1 VKAAKAYRK
10 RGSTDDERTAREI
23 QAPALPLTAVP
34 SELVHLA
41 VAGLVA
47 ASLLGPAFD
56 RWAVAVVL
64 AAAAVPDLD
73 TFVGLV
79 VPGTHRAALHTLLL
93 PAVVCVAVVYWTR
106 RPDSWL
112 REKYGARGVRV
123 AWVGLASLLFAGIAP
138 DLFTNGV
145 NAFYPLHDTF
155 YQVNG
160 RLLFSNERGV
170 VQTFVELGQSPERT
184 TENTHFWTGVDPTRG
199 EEPAN
204 VERIFPVVESGI
216 QLLVVL
222 LSATVL
228 SVRLLVDDRE

>member
-1 VKAAKAYRK
+1 M
-10 RGSTDDERTAREI
+10 
-23 QAPALPLTAVP
+23 P

-56 RWAVAVVL
+56 RWAVAVVP

-112 REKYGARGVRV
+112 RGKYGARGVRV

-160 RLLFSNERGV
+160 RLLLSNERGV

>member
-1 VKAAKAYRK
+1 M
-10 RGSTDDERTAREI
+10 
-23 QAPALPLTAVP
+23 P

-47 ASLLGPAFD
+47 ASLLGPEFD
-56 RWAVAVVL
+56 RRAVAAVL
-64 AAAAVPDLD
+64 AAAAIPDLD
-73 TFVGLV
+73 TFLGIVLQ
-79 VPGTHRAALHTLLL
+79 GTHRAALHTLLL
-93 PAVVCVAVVYWTR
+93 PLLLGVALVHQTR
-106 RPDSWL
+106 TSESWL
-112 REKYGARGVRV
+112 RRRYGRRGVRI
-123 AWVGLASLLFAGIAP
+123 AWVALASLLFAGIAP
-138 DLFTNGV
+138 DMFTNGV
-145 NAFYPLHDTF
+145 NAFYPVHDTF

-160 RLLFSNERGV
+160 RFVLSNQRGV

-216 QLLVVL
+216 QLLLVV

-228 SVRLLVDDRE
+228 TVRLAVDGRR

>member
-1 VKAAKAYRK
+1 VRFKPFH
-10 RGSTDDERTAREI
+10 DERT
-23 QAPALPLTAVP
+23 PVP

-47 ASLLGPAFD
+47 ASLLGPTFD
-56 RWAVAVVL
+56 RRSVTVVL

-79 VPGTHRAALHTLLL
+79 VPGAHRALLHTLVL
-93 PAVVCVAVVYWTR
+93 PALVGVVLTQQSR

-112 REKYGARGVRV
+112 RRRYGARGVRV
-123 AWVGLASLLFAGIAP
+123 AWVALASLLFAGIAP

-155 YQVNG
+155 YRVNG
-160 RLLFSNERGV
+160 ELLLSNQRGV
-170 VQTFVELGQSPERT
+170 VQTFVELGQAPERT
-184 TENTHFWTGVDPTRG
+184 TENTHYWTGVDPTPG
-199 EEPAN
+199 DEPAN

-216 QLLVVL
+216 QLMLVV

-228 SVRLLVDDRE
+228 TVRLVVDGRR

>member
-1 VKAAKAYRK
+1 VRFKP
-10 RGSTDDERTAREI
+10 RG
-23 QAPALPLTAVP
+23 ALGEGVP

-47 ASLLGPAFD
+47 ASLLGPAFGP
-56 RWAVAVVL
+56 RAVAVVL

-79 VPGTHRAALHTLLL
+79 VAGAHRALLHTLVL
-93 PAVVCVAVVYWTR
+93 PAVVGVVLVHQTR
-106 RPDSWL
+106 RPESWV
-112 REKYGARGVRV
+112 RTRFGDRGVRT
-123 AWVGLASLLFAGIAP
+123 AWVALASLLFAGIAP

-155 YQVNG
+155 YHVDG
-160 RLLFSNERGV
+160 KLLLSNERGV
-170 VQTFVELGQSPERT
+170 VQTFVELGAAPERT
-184 TENTHFWTGVDPTRG
+184 TENTHFWTGVDPTPG
-199 EEPAN
+199 AEPAD

-216 QLLVVL
+216 QLMLVV

-228 SVRLLVDDRE
+228 TVRLAVDGER